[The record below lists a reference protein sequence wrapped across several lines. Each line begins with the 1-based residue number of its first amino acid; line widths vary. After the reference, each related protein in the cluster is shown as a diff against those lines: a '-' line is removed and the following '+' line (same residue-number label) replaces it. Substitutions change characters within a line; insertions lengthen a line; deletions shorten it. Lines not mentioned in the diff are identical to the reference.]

1 MLITE
6 SKILKLKIIQP
17 ITNHEDFR
25 GTYTEIY
32 NENEFQIN
40 NINIKFIQDD
50 YSFSIKDVIRG
61 IHGDSKTTKLVSCL
75 YGSFYL
81 VVVDMRHDSETY
93 FKWEAFT
100 LSAINK
106 LSILI
111 PPNFG
116 NGHLVLSNEGA
127 IFHYKQST
135 LYDRNSQFTLNWRDK
150 RINIFWPIEFP
161 ILSERDSG
169 PSTI

>member
-32 NENEFQIN
+32 NEYEFIKN
-40 NINIKFIQDD
+40 NIDIKFIQDD
-50 YSFSIKDVIRG
+50 YSFSNKNVIRG
-61 IHGDSKTTKLVSCL
+61 IHGDSKTTKLISCL

-81 VVVDMRHDSETY
+81 VVVDVRPDSETY
-93 FKWEAFT
+93 LKWEGFT
-100 LSAINK
+100 LSSINK

-111 PPNFG
+111 PPHFG
-116 NGHLVLSNEGA
+116 NGHLVLSNDGA

-135 LYDRNSQFTLNWRDK
+135 VYDRSGQFTLNWRD
-150 RINIFWPIEFP
+150 RRLNIYWPIEFP